1 MRILLSLLVAG
12 SSLGAQ
18 PRRPAATA
26 APDTAAQR
34 LLAAERSTD
43 PKYAP
48 DRHEGDGPFPR
59 LVIRG
64 ATLIDGTGGPPRG
77 PVDIV
82 VENNRVAEIR
92 DVGVP
97 HVRVDSTRRPKGG
110 EREIDATGM
119 YVMPGI
125 VDLHVHQGTPQK
137 APESEYYNKLWLGHG
152 ITTVRGVPFSSF
164 EYGVHEK
171 DRSAR
176 NAITAPRY
184 MVYQRPGTGWG
195 RGLPR
200 TPDEAREWVR
210 WIASHGADG
219 LKLGAERPDLM
230 AAELDE
236 AKKLGLGSTA
246 HLQQTGV
253 AQMNA
258 DEATRLGLGTV
269 THFYGLFESMYD
281 SATVQP
287 WPVDMNYSDEQD
299 RFGQVA
305 RQWQLVTPRGEKWNA
320 FLKRLRERDVT
331 LDPTFSIYLTGRDV
345 VHHMYAP
352 WHDKYT
358 LPSLYAYYAPSRT
371 NHGSYWYDWTTADE
385 VAWRN
390 FYRVWMEFVHDYKNM
405 GGRVTTGSDAGFIYS
420 TPGFATIEEME
431 LLQEAGFHPLEVIR
445 SATMYGAE
453 TLARPTGKAPE
464 FGIVRP
470 GMLADL
476 AIVDQNPLHNL
487 KVLYGIGALK
497 LNDSTGKAE
506 RVGGVRWTI
515 KDGIVY
521 DARQL
526 MADVAKMVET
536 QKAQRA
542 ANPRA
547 AATQDARRDDPPWEP

>member
-1 MRILLSLLVAG
+1 MRLVHTLLLAALAAP
-12 SSLGAQ
+12 LGAQ
-18 PRRPAATA
+18 PRKPNTVT
-26 APDTAAQR
+26 PDTAAQR
-34 LLAAERSTD
+34 LLAVERRDD
-43 PKYAP
+43 PKPAP
-48 DRHEGDGPFPR
+48 DRHEGDGPFQR

-82 VENNRVAEIR
+82 VEGNRIAEVR

-97 HVRVDSTRRPKGG
+97 RVAIDSTRRPKGAT
-110 EREIDATGM
+110 REIDATGM

-125 VDLHVHQGTPQK
+125 VDLHVHQGTTQK

-152 ITTVRGVPFSSF
+152 ITTVRGVPFASF
-164 EYGVHEK
+164 EYGVREK
-171 DRSAR
+171 ERSAK
-176 NAITAPRY
+176 NQITAPRY
-184 MVYQRPGTGWG
+184 VVYQRPGTGWG
-195 RGLPR
+195 RGPVK
-200 TPDEAREWVR
+200 TPEEAREWVR
-210 WIASHGADG
+210 WIIAHGADG

-230 AAELDE
+230 AALLDE
-236 AKKLGLGSTA
+236 AKKAGVGSTA
-246 HLQQTGV
+246 HLQQSGV

-281 SATVQP
+281 SASVQP
-287 WPVDMNYSDEQD
+287 YPVEMNYSDEQM

-305 RQWQLVTPRGEKWNA
+305 RQWSLVTPHSEKWES
-320 FLKRLRERDVT
+320 FLKRLKERDVT
-331 LDPTFSIYLTGRDV
+331 LDPTFSIYLTGRDTF
-345 VHHMYAP
+345 HHMYAP

-385 VAWRN
+385 VAWRK
-390 FYRVWMEFVHDYKNM
+390 FYQVWMAFVNEYKNM

-453 TLARPTGKAPE
+453 TLAKPSGKPIE
-464 FGIVRP
+464 IGVVRP

-476 AIVDQNPLHNL
+476 AIVDQNPLQNF
-487 KVLYGIGALK
+487 KVLYGIGALR
-497 LNDSTGKAE
+497 LNDATGKAE

-536 QKAQRA
+536 QKAERA
-542 ANPRA
+542 ANPKA
-547 AATQDARRDDPPWEP
+547 AAAQDARRGEPLEP

>member
-1 MRILLSLLVAG
+1 MRLYLSLLLAVAP
-12 SSLGAQ
+12 LGAQ
-18 PRRPAATA
+18 PKKPNTVI
-26 APDTAAQR
+26 PDTATQR
-34 LLAAERSTD
+34 INAEERRTD

-48 DRHEGDGPFPR
+48 DRHEGDGPYAR

-82 VENNRVAEIR
+82 VENDRIAEVR

-97 HVRVDSTRRPKGG
+97 RVRVDSARRPRGG
-110 EREIDATGM
+110 AREIDATGM

-171 DRSAR
+171 QRSAA
-176 NAITAPRY
+176 NAIAAPRY
-184 MVYQRPGTGWG
+184 VVYQRPGTGWG
-195 RGLPR
+195 RGPVK

-230 AAELDE
+230 AALLDE
-236 AKKLGLGSTA
+236 ARKLGLGSVA

-287 WPVDMNYSDEQD
+287 WPVTMNYNDEQD

-305 RQWQLVTPRGEKWNA
+305 RQWQLVTPRSEKWNA
-320 FLKRLRERDVT
+320 FLKRLKERDVT

-345 VHHMYAP
+345 IHHMYAP

-390 FYRVWMEFVHDYKNM
+390 FYHVWMEFVHDYKNM

-431 LLQEAGFHPLEVIR
+431 LLQEAGFHPLEVVR

-453 TLARPTGKAPE
+453 TLAKPSGKPIE
-464 FGIVRP
+464 FGVVRP

-476 AIVDQNPLHNL
+476 AIVDQNPLQNL
-487 KVLYGIGALK
+487 KVLYGIGALR
-497 LNDSTGKAE
+497 LNDATGQPE

-526 MADVAKMVET
+526 LADVARMVET
-536 QKAQRA
+536 QKQQRA
-542 ANPRA
+542 ANPKA
-547 AATQDARRDDPPWEP
+547 AAAQDARRDEPWEP